1 MNISYF
7 RKSKNSLEQTAKN
20 VADEAGKLGFT
31 VLSEIELQGDG
42 KMILI
47 CKKEWIKTIIAEN
60 YNLLGFLPCSIS
72 VFKKGQDV
80 MVGTGNPAVLKGLS
94 QNRRIYE
101 LGAKAESEVKKI
113 VENAAGVEVLKPKK
127 IKLYSTMTCPYC
139 KMEKAWLEENK
150 VEHEVTFV
158 DLNPDAAQEM
168 VDKTGQMGVPV
179 TEIQYEELEPEFII
193 GFDKPKLSQILEIK

>member
-20 VADEAGKLGFT
+20 VTSKAGELGFT
-31 VLSEIELQGDG
+31 VLSETELPDGG

-47 CKKEWIKTIIAEN
+47 CKKEWVKTIIDEN

-80 MVGTGNPAVLKGLS
+80 MVGTGSPAVIKGLS
-94 QNRRIYE
+94 QNRSIYE
-101 LGAKAESEVKKI
+101 LGTKAENEVKKI
-113 VENAAGVEVLKPKK
+113 VENAAGVEALRPKK

-150 VEHEVTFV
+150 IDHEVTFV
-158 DLNPDAAQEM
+158 DLNADAAQEM

-179 TEIQYEELEPEFII
+179 TEIQYEEMEPEFII

>member
-80 MVGTGNPAVLKGLS
+80 MVGTGSPAVIKGLS

-113 VENAAGVEVLKPKK
+113 VENAAEVEALKPKK

>member
-31 VLSEIELQGDG
+31 VLSETELPGG
-42 KMILI
+42 KMILV
-47 CKKEWIKTIIAEN
+47 CKKEWVKTIIDEN

-72 VFKKGQDV
+72 VFKKGQDI
-80 MVGTGNPAVLKGLS
+80 MVGTGSPAVIKGLS
-94 QNRRIYE
+94 QNRSIYE

-113 VENAAGVEVLKPKK
+113 VENAAGVEALKPKK
-127 IKLYSTMTCPYC
+127 VKLYSTMTCPYC

-193 GFDKPKLSQILEIK
+193 GFDKPRLSQILEIK